1 MRESNVVEISGR
13 GGISDPLTEVLRNG
27 ARALIERAVESEL
40 AEYLAQYSSHRTADD
55 KAGVVRNGYLPERQL
70 QTGLGDGHGQDTEGS
85 FEARRAGDLP
95 FSAGAAVCAEDK
107 NLGGGRAVAVFEG
120 RFQWRNGRCA
130 GSFVGAA
137 GEGPVGEHRV
147 ALEAG
152 VGARIPRLVRGAI
165 GPRPLG
171 VGVGGRCLQWP
182 AGGAH
187 EAVCVGGDRRKCA
200 R

>member
-40 AEYLAQYSSHRTADD
+40 AEYSSHRTADD

-70 QTGLGDGHGQDTEGS
+70 QTGLGTVTVRIPKVRSKLGEPVT
-85 FEARRAGDLP
+85 FR
-95 FSAGAAVCAEDK
+95 SALVPVCAEDK

>member
-1 MRESNVVEISGR
+1 MN
-13 GGISDPLTEVLRNG
+13 P
-27 ARALIERAVESEL
+27 
-40 AEYLAQYSSHRTADD
+40 
-55 KAGVVRNGYLPERQL
+55 
-70 QTGLGDGHGQDTEGS
+70 EGS

-95 FSAGAAVCAEDK
+95 FSAGAAVCAQDK

-120 RFQWRNGRCA
+120 VSSGEMGA
-130 GSFVGAA
+130 AHGSFVGAA

-171 VGVGGRCLQWP
+171 VGVGGRCLS
-182 AGGAH
+182 GLLGKSTRS
-187 EAVCVGGDRRKCA
+187 CVRMVVIGVNERS
-200 R
+200 